1 MVKFYLVL
9 NLRFVEF
16 NGTTHV
22 LGLFLINK
30 AFELSGV
37 NLAYNYIKGTK
48 LSIKHDLSMS
58 AITTFYFNHHKKNYS
73 VQ

>member
-16 NGTTHV
+16 NCTTHV